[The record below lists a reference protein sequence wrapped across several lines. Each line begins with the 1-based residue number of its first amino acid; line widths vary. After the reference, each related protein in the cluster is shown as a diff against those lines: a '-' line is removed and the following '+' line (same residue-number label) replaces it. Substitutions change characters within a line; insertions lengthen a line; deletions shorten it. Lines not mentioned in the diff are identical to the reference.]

1 MWEQYGGM
9 EAAPIYGGWL
19 HGRLIRVWSMGY
31 ERVEPLNEDG
41 CKSELAEEAVKVV
54 YWSST

>member
-1 MWEQYGGM
+1 M